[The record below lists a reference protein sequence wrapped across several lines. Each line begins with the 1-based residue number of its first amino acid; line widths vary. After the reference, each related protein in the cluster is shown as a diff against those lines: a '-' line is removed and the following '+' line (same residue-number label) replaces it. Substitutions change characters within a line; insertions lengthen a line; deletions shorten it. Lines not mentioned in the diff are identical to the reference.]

1 MIMVD
6 WVPIFIFGFGAP
18 TAIVFLFWLV
28 AAITD
33 KKWPFH
39 DRRKRK
45 VNSGAKFG

>member
-6 WVPIFIFGFGAP
+6 WVPIFIFGFGMP

>member
-28 AAITD
+28 AAVTD
-33 KKWPFH
+33 KKWPFN
-39 DRRKRK
+39 KK
-45 VNSGAKFG
+45 QKKINSGAKFG